1 MIRTYS
7 QSDSHKL
14 SEHFSLS
21 EFRCKCGAAHDTKLD
36 TELVEKL
43 EKLRKKLECSK
54 IIVNSGYRCSAH
66 DRRVGGSGSGMHTK
80 GQAAD
85 IVCYDRSKNIIPSG
99 KVCCAAQ
106 DIGFGGIANIDNT
119 YTAVHM
125 DTRTGSKWYGDEAV
139 PGGTSSSVCED
150 FYDYF
155 PDVKCE
161 GDTKTGMVEL
171 DGAKYKITLEKV

>member
-85 IVCYDRSKNIIPSG
+85 IVCY
-99 KVCCAAQ
+99 
-106 DIGFGGIANIDNT
+106 
-119 YTAVHM
+119 
-125 DTRTGSKWYGDEAV
+125 
-139 PGGTSSSVCED
+139 
-150 FYDYF
+150 
-155 PDVKCE
+155 
-161 GDTKTGMVEL
+161 
-171 DGAKYKITLEKV
+171 